1 MYPHIAEFIDLLHA
15 HGTSSFLVTNAQF
28 PEEIRRVPPV
38 TQFYIS
44 VDGSTKEGLKKLDRP
59 LFRDYWERFNRCVEA
74 VRGRRERT
82 VLRLTLVKGY
92 NMEDPEGISEIVK
105 ASCPSFVELKGMT
118 FSGQGCLLKM
128 ENCPWYS
135 EVVAYGQKLNALLED
150 YEISC
155 EHEHSCSV
163 LLTHK
168 KFFYDGKWHTWI
180 DFDKFQELYARWKRD
195 GTPVDALDYSI
206 ETPAWAVYGSNE
218 QGFDPSDVRLKKRKV
233 EGCEE

>member
-1 MYPHIAEFIDLLHA
+1 MSCVDSVKARVEFYYKNDLQ
-15 HGTSSFLVTNAQF
+15 T
-28 PEEIRRVPPV
+28 
-38 TQFYIS
+38 
-44 VDGSTKEGLKKLDRP
+44 
-59 LFRDYWERFNRCVEA
+59 
-74 VRGRRERT
+74 ERT

-92 NMEDPEGISEIVK
+92 NMEDVEGISKIVK

-118 FSGQGCLLKM
+118 FSGQGCLLSM

-135 EVVAYGQKLNALLED
+135 EVVFSATYYGQVVDFGKKLNELLDD

-180 DFDKFQELYARWKRD
+180 DFDKFQELYAKWKQD
-195 GTPVDALDYSI
+195 GTPVNALDYSI
-206 ETPAWAVYGSNE
+206 ETPVSFGCICVPLQAWAVYGSEE
-218 QGFDPSDVRLKKRKV
+218 QGFDPSDIRRKKRKIAT
-233 EGCEE
+233 EQMDTETGDN